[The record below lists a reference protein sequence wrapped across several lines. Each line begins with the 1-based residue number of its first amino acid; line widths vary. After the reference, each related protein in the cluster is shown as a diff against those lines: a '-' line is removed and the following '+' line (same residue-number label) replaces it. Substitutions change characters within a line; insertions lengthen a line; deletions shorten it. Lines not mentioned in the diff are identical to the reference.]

1 VLREPT
7 TDSWSAKS
15 AVAQVATGV
24 GLSARGD
31 KRATGTVMDV
41 ADTVYVALR
50 EQEVHKKYDVRWHA
64 RAMARRQM
72 PSSPL
77 SRMRLTDCA
86 VDARSCGADER
97 QGRR

>member
-31 KRATGTVMDV
+31 KRATGTAMDV

-77 SRMRLTDCA
+77 SRIASDGLRC
-86 VDARSCGADER
+86 
-97 QGRR
+97 